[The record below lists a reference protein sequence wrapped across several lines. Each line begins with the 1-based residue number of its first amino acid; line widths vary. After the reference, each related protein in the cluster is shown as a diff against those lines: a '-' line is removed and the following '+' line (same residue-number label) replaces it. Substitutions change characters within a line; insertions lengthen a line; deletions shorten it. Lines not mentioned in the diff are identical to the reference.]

1 MSITIKRH
9 GSAAWQGGIKD
20 GRGTISTESGAL
32 NAYPY
37 GFASR
42 FEGQKGSNPEELIGA
57 AHAACFTMALSL
69 ILGEAKLTAEQMETK
84 ADVTL
89 QQVEGGFSITA
100 VHLTLKA
107 KVPGADQATFEELAA
122 KAKAGCPVSK
132 LFKADITLDATLIG

>member
-69 ILGEAKLTAEQMETK
+69 ILGEAKLTAEQMDTS

-107 KVPGADQATFEELAA
+107 KVPGTDQATFEELAA

-132 LFKADITLDATLIG
+132 LFKADITLDATLVD